1 MMKKQL
7 HTALITVAIL
17 TFCFNVFALTEVH
30 LDHANTN
37 INDKKS
43 LQRGVKLFMNYCLG
57 CHSIQFMRYNRIGR
71 DLFLD
76 DVIAA
81 YEKAKVVVL
90 NNQPLEHS
98 DLVALSKAFD
108 NKITS
113 LDQAKRFFTKISEE
127 EIEENLIKATDKEVG
142 GNLIFADEKVGSL
155 ITSAMPVS
163 DANQWFGINPDL
175 SLVSRSKGVDWIY
188 TYLRGFYKDDSRV
201 FGVNNHVLKNASM
214 PDALWQ
220 LKQDKPSKEFDQDVR
235 DITNFL
241 DYVGEPAKLVRFD
254 LGIKVLGFLFILFI
268 FAYLLKKEYWK
279 DVKYGK
285 WRAKD

>member
-1 MMKKQL
+1 MKKQL

-17 TFCFNVFALTEVH
+17 TFCFNVFAATEIR

-57 CHSIQFMRYNRIGR
+57 CHSIQFMRYNRIGK

-76 DVIAA
+76 DVIVA
-81 YEKAKVVVL
+81 YEKAKVVLL

-98 DLVALSKAFD
+98 DLVALSRAFD

-113 LDQAKRFFTKISEE
+113 LNQAKRFFAKISEE
-127 EIEENLIKATDKEVG
+127 EIEENLIKATDKEVRE
-142 GNLIFADEKVGSL
+142 NLIFADEKIGSL
-155 ITSAMPVS
+155 ITSAMSVS
-163 DANQWFGINPDL
+163 DANQWFGNAPPDL

-201 FGVNNHVLKNASM
+201 FGVNNHVLANTSM
-214 PDALWQ
+214 PNILWQ
-220 LKQDKPSKEFDQDVR
+220 LKQDKPSKEFDQDIR
-235 DITNFL
+235 DIANFL

-268 FAYLLKKEYWK
+268 FSYLLKKEYWK